1 MVVVVGLDDDERA
14 IDHDPVT
21 RLAFLLRE
29 VLLQHPNSDHIDPFH
44 PAHRLF
50 EFIGVHARCIVHPP
64 RLSYVRTI
72 TRGATVSPRA
82 VATFARASVRGM
94 KRLPLVLLVA
104 CSSKSP
110 APREPA
116 PAPEVPAPAPVGKDP
131 VAPAP
136 APPPLPVAKH
146 DRISRIELNRWAVR
160 TNLPVYWIADT
171 NNDRNM
177 TPDETAALLFY
188 PASGPTSG
196 PYVVNGA
203 FTPAFE
209 AAYEQIV
216 TAASAPPPDA
226 STEDGRRQILI
237 GKDLDQGRA
246 TLVSSDLSQLSAD
259 DKEFVRHM
267 MTIGNLIDD
276 LYALHDGSAALAPKL
291 PPDLASQS
299 AFRRN
304 HGPKCVGPA
313 TETDPAC
320 SAIPGAPKPI
330 FDLYPAELQKAEK
343 FCTALEK
350 RPDAKE
356 LMAPFVVVRGT
367 GEALRAVPYT
377 EAYRAQMT
385 AISKELSAAAA
396 SMKDPA
402 EKPLVAYLR
411 AAAAS
416 FLSNDWIPADEA
428 WAKMT
433 VDNSKWYVRVGPDEV
448 YWEPCSSKAGMH
460 LTFARINQGSKTWQA
475 KLVPVQ
481 QEMEAAIAERAG
493 KPYAARPVT
502 FHLPDFIDIVINAGD
517 DRSPLGATIGQS
529 LPNWGPVANEGRG
542 RTVAM
547 VNYYQD
553 ADSVEARR
561 GQAESI
567 LDASSMK
574 NYTGALEP
582 GLLSTI
588 LHEATHNLGPA
599 HEYEVGGK
607 KARDAFGG
615 PLASLMEELKAQT
628 GALYLLEM
636 LRTKKIISDELAA
649 QSYADAIVWAL
660 GHTSQG
666 MYTGTGER
674 KTYGNVAAIQIGFL
688 IDKGAL
694 TWEPK
699 ATAANGTDKG
709 ALVLHPAKLVPAV
722 NEMMKVVAGIKA
734 RGDRKAAEALA
745 KKYVDG
751 KTVPHK
757 AIQER
762 FLRFPKASFVYTV
775 KL

>member
-1 MVVVVGLDDDERA
+1 
-14 IDHDPVT
+14 
-21 RLAFLLRE
+21 
-29 VLLQHPNSDHIDPFH
+29 
-44 PAHRLF
+44 
-50 EFIGVHARCIVHPP
+50 
-64 RLSYVRTI
+64 
-72 TRGATVSPRA
+72 
-82 VATFARASVRGM
+82 M
-94 KRLPLVLLVA
+94 KRLPWLFALLAA
-104 CSSKSP
+104 CSSRSP
-110 APREPA
+110 APQPPTPTPDVA
-116 PAPEVPAPAPVGKDP
+116 PPTPVVTAP
-131 VAPAP
+131 VAPTTP
-136 APPPLPVAKH
+136 TEPPPPAIKH
-146 DRISRIELNRWAVR
+146 DRISRTELNRWAVR
-160 TNLPVYWIADT
+160 SNVPMYWIADA
-171 NNDRNM
+171 NNDKDM
-177 TPDETAALLFY
+177 TPDETATLLFY
-188 PASGPTSG
+188 PSSGPFVRS
-196 PYVVNGA
+196 GA
-203 FTPAFE
+203 FTRAFNV
-209 AAYEQIV
+209 AYDSIV
-216 TAASAPPPDA
+216 TAASSPPPDA
-226 STEDGRRQILI
+226 STEEGKRQILV

-246 TLVSSDLSQLSAD
+246 TLVSSDLAELSAD
-259 DKEFVRHM
+259 DKELVRHM
-267 MTIGNLIDD
+267 MTIGSMIDE
-276 LYALHDGSAALAPKL
+276 LYSLQDGSAALVAKL
-291 PPDLASQS
+291 PADAASRS

-304 HGPKCVGPA
+304 RGPKCVGPA
-313 TETDPAC
+313 TEKDPAC
-320 SAIPGAPKPI
+320 SAIPGAPKPV
-330 FDLYPAELQKAEK
+330 FDLYPAELQNDDK
-343 FCTALEK
+343 FCAALEK

-367 GEALRAVPYT
+367 ADALKAVPYT
-377 EAYRAQMT
+377 EAYKTQMT
-385 AISKELSAAAA
+385 ALSKELTAAAA

-402 EKPLVAYLR
+402 EKPLVTYLR

-416 FLSNDWIPADEA
+416 FLSNDWVPADEA

-433 VDNSKWYVRVGPDEV
+433 VDNSKWYVRVAPDEV
-448 YWEPCSSKAGMH
+448 YWEPCSSKAGVH
-460 LTFARINQGSKTWQA
+460 LTFARINQGSKTWQGR
-475 KLVPVQ
+475 LVPVQ
-481 QEMEAAIAERAG
+481 QDMEAAIAERAG
-493 KPYAARPVT
+493 KPYAARSVT

-553 ADSVEARR
+553 PDSVAARR
-561 GQAESI
+561 GQAESM
-567 LDASSMK
+567 LDAGFMK
-574 NYTGALEP
+574 NYTGTLEP

-615 PLASLMEELKAQT
+615 PLATLMEELKAQT
-628 GALYLLEM
+628 GALYLLEF

-666 MYTGTGER
+666 MYTGSGER

-688 IDKGAL
+688 LDKGAL
-694 TWEPK
+694 TWDPK
-699 ATAANGTDKG
+699 AAAANGTDKG

-751 KTVPHK
+751 KIVPHK
-757 AIQER
+757 TIQER

>member
-1 MVVVVGLDDDERA
+1 
-14 IDHDPVT
+14 
-21 RLAFLLRE
+21 
-29 VLLQHPNSDHIDPFH
+29 
-44 PAHRLF
+44 
-50 EFIGVHARCIVHPP
+50 
-64 RLSYVRTI
+64 
-72 TRGATVSPRA
+72 
-82 VATFARASVRGM
+82 M
-94 KRLPLVLLVA
+94 KRLPWLFALLAA
-104 CSSKSP
+104 CSSRSP
-110 APREPA
+110 APQPPTPPPDVA
-116 PAPEVPAPAPVGKDP
+116 PPTPVVTAP
-131 VAPAP
+131 VAPTTP
-136 APPPLPVAKH
+136 TEPPPPAIKH
-146 DRISRIELNRWAVR
+146 DRISRTELNRWAVR
-160 TNLPVYWIADT
+160 SNVPMYWIADA
-171 NNDRNM
+171 NNDKDM
-177 TPDETAALLFY
+177 TPDETATLLFY
-188 PASGPTSG
+188 PSSGPFVRS
-196 PYVVNGA
+196 GA
-203 FTPAFE
+203 FTRAFNV
-209 AAYEQIV
+209 AYDSIV
-216 TAASAPPPDA
+216 TAASSPPPDA
-226 STEDGRRQILI
+226 STEEGKRQILV

-246 TLVSSDLSQLSAD
+246 TLVSSDLAELSAD
-259 DKEFVRHM
+259 DKELVRHM
-267 MTIGNLIDD
+267 MTIGSMIDE
-276 LYALHDGSAALAPKL
+276 LYSLQDGSAALVAKL
-291 PPDLASQS
+291 PADAASRS

-304 HGPKCVGPA
+304 RGPKCVGPA
-313 TETDPAC
+313 TEKDPAC
-320 SAIPGAPKPI
+320 SAIPGAPKPV
-330 FDLYPAELQKAEK
+330 FDLYPAELQNDDK
-343 FCTALEK
+343 FCAALEK

-367 GEALRAVPYT
+367 ADALKAVPYT
-377 EAYRAQMT
+377 EAYKTQMT
-385 AISKELSAAAA
+385 ALSKELTAAAA

-402 EKPLVAYLR
+402 EKPLVTYLR

-416 FLSNDWIPADEA
+416 FLSNDWVPADEA

-433 VDNSKWYVRVGPDEV
+433 VDNSKWYVRVAPDEV
-448 YWEPCSSKAGMH
+448 YWEPCSSKAGVH
-460 LTFARINQGSKTWQA
+460 LTFARINQGSKTWQGR
-475 KLVPVQ
+475 LVPVQ
-481 QEMEAAIAERAG
+481 QDMEAAIAERAG
-493 KPYAARPVT
+493 KPYAARSVT

-553 ADSVEARR
+553 PDSVAARR
-561 GQAESI
+561 GQAESM
-567 LDASSMK
+567 LDAGFMK
-574 NYTGALEP
+574 NYTGTLEP

-615 PLASLMEELKAQT
+615 PLATLMEELKAQT
-628 GALYLLEM
+628 GALYLLEF

-666 MYTGTGER
+666 MYTGSGER

-688 IDKGAL
+688 LDKGAL
-694 TWEPK
+694 TWDPK
-699 ATAANGTDKG
+699 AAAANGTDKG

-751 KTVPHK
+751 KIVPHK
-757 AIQER
+757 TIQER